1 MTEVCVL
8 NNFSIMSLLIEIL
21 KASYGDAFI
30 LHCQDQGKEGTVV
43 VDGGPKTTSL
53 QITRR
58 LRTLGHIDLMVL
70 SHFDHD
76 HIDGLYRYVDSRIS
90 DRPFPVDE
98 IWCNCGHSIVA
109 PSTDT
114 RVSYSEANN
123 FASVLK
129 RIEGLKW
136 TENIHEG
143 KERNLNFC
151 SIHVV
156 SPTKDDLKRNKDEYE
171 KVVNKRIE
179 SQTVKVSQNRIVANL
194 QIPFEELALRET
206 PKVATNK
213 DLINK
218 SSIAFILEC
227 DGKKILMSG
236 DARADN
242 IVNYLKRQGYSSQNP
257 LCLDCMKVSHHGS
270 RNNISVELLDLISCE
285 KFIISTDGGYG
296 KSYHPDRETIAK
308 LLCHPCRNLAV
319 KRHLYFNY
327 PLSKIQS
334 RVGDLIHKDEITKY
348 NIEIHDNVNS
358 LEL

>member
-1 MTEVCVL
+1 M
-8 NNFSIMSLLIEIL
+8 
-21 KASYGDAFI
+21 
-30 LHCQDQGKEGTVV
+30 
-43 VDGGPKTTSL
+43 
-53 QITRR
+53 
-58 LRTLGHIDLMVL
+58 
-70 SHFDHD
+70 
-76 HIDGLYRYVDSRIS
+76 
-90 DRPFPVDE
+90 
-98 IWCNCGHSIVA
+98 
-109 PSTDT
+109 
-114 RVSYSEANN
+114 
-123 FASVLK
+123 
-129 RIEGLKW
+129 
-136 TENIHEG
+136 
-143 KERNLNFC
+143 
-151 SIHVV
+151 
-156 SPTKDDLKRNKDEYE
+156 
-171 KVVNKRIE
+171 
-179 SQTVKVSQNRIVANL
+179 KVSQNRIVANL

-242 IVNYLKRQGYSSQNP
+242 IVNYLKHQGYSSQNP

-327 PLSKIQS
+327 PLSKIQN

>member
-1 MTEVCVL
+1 MAGVCVL
-8 NNFSIMSLLIEIL
+8 NLFLIMSLLVEIL

-30 LHCQDQGKEGTVV
+30 LHCQSHGKVGTVV
-43 VDGGPKTTSL
+43 VDGGPKATSL

-90 DRPFPVDE
+90 DRPFPVDV

-136 TENIHEG
+136 TENILEG
-143 KERNLNFC
+143 LEQDLHFC

-156 SPTKDDLKRNKDEYE
+156 SPSKDELRRNLNEYE
-171 KVVNKRIE
+171 NVVNKRME
-179 SQTVKVSQNRIVANL
+179 SHGVKVSQNRFVANQ
-194 QIPFEELALRET
+194 QIPLEKLALRET

-227 DGKKILMSG
+227 DGKKILMLG
-236 DARADN
+236 DARAEN
-242 IVNYLKRQGYSSQNP
+242 IVIYLKSQGYSSQNP
-257 LCLDCMKVSHHGS
+257 LSIDCMKVSHHGS
-270 RNNISVELLDLISCE
+270 RNNISVELLDMISCE

-296 KSYHPDRETIAK
+296 NSYHPDRETIAK
-308 LLCHPCRNLAV
+308 LLCHSCRNLAV

-327 PLSKIQS
+327 PLSKIQN